1 MNAMKSEQ
9 RAPGGKGLDQLP
21 AEAVV
26 GRILDG
32 EARVR
37 SALRRA
43 APTLA
48 VAAQRFARTYEAGGR
63 IVFVGA
69 GTSGRLGVL
78 EAAECP
84 PTFGT
89 DPHRIEGVM
98 AGGRA
103 AFTRT
108 AEGREDSARAGSAAV
123 ARQRLGPGDLMVAL
137 SASGTT
143 PYVLG
148 AARAARQRGA
158 DTLAVTCNP
167 GAPLLEA
174 VDLEVVLDVGPE
186 VVAGST
192 RMKAGTATKTALG
205 TMTTTAMTLLGRI
218 HDGYMVSLTP
228 TSKKLRSRARSIVSN
243 LAGVDGAATAR
254 LLKKTGNDVRLA
266 VLLGRSGGTL
276 RAARRCLEKYG
287 GHLGRALSSGYPR
300 ESGPGK

>member
-1 MNAMKSEQ
+1 MNTKKSEL
-9 RAPGGKGLDQLP
+9 RAPEGKGLDQLP

-26 GRILDG
+26 GRILDS

-37 SALRRA
+37 TALRRA
-43 APTLA
+43 APALTA
-48 VAAQRFARTYEAGGR
+48 GARRIARTYRAGGR

-103 AFTRT
+103 ALTRT
-108 AEGREDSARAGSAAV
+108 AEGREDSIRAGSAAV
-123 ARQRLGPGDLMVAL
+123 ARQGLGPGDLMVAL

-148 AARAARQRGA
+148 AARAARRRGA

-174 VDLEVVLDVGPE
+174 VDLGVVLDVGPE

-192 RMKAGTATKTALG
+192 RLKAGSATKTALG
-205 TMTTTAMTLLGRI
+205 AMTTTAMTLLGRV

-228 TSKKLRSRARSIVSN
+228 TSKKLRSRARGIVSN
-243 LAGVDGAATAR
+243 LAGVDEAVAAR
-254 LLKKTGNDVRLA
+254 LLERTGYDVRLA
-266 VLLGRSGGTL
+266 VLVGRSGGTL
-276 RAARRCLEKYG
+276 REARRCLEKYG
-287 GHLGRALSSGYPR
+287 GHLGQALSSGYPR